1 MYNEKKQWFQ
11 GPMPPQPPPP
21 TFPPPPKPS
30 RCNIKPLEL
39 MMDEFFNEGAARE
52 TRPGPILP
60 PKKDKCRIPLSLT
73 EEQKLVRTV
82 NENY

>member
-1 MYNEKKQWFQ
+1 
-11 GPMPPQPPPP
+11 
-21 TFPPPPKPS
+21 
-30 RCNIKPLEL
+30 
-39 MMDEFFNEGAARE
+39 MDEFFNEGAARE
-52 TRPGPILP
+52 TRPGTILP